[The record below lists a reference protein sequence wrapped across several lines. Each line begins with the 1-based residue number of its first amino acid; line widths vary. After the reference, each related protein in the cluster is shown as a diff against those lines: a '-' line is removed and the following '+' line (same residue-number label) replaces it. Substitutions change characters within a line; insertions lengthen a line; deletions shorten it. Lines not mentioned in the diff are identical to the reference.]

1 VAEIGI
7 IGGGALGLGA
17 GLRLAQAGRR
27 VVIIER
33 EPVLGGLAAG
43 FRPGEDS
50 KASLE
55 KFYHHI
61 FKTDRTIIRTIAEL
75 GLEEKLVWGQPVS
88 SLLRGGRIYPMSVS
102 GVLRFGA
109 IPFVDRLRFGA
120 TVAGLKL
127 VPNERR
133 FAGQTATEWTR
144 RWAGRRAYDGFIE
157 PQLAGKFGNR
167 ARDISMG
174 WLWSRFHERTI
185 RLGYLRGGFQQLYDA
200 IGERI
205 RSLGGE
211 ILLGASA
218 TAIRSRDGCVQV
230 DTPPGTHSFERLLV
244 TAPQRVF
251 ERLAEGLPP
260 DYATSHPGPEF
271 YSAQVLILALD
282 RPLTDKYWI
291 SVGDPG
297 YPFLVLVEHTN
308 FMPASDYGGRNLVYL
323 GNYVPDDAPLLRKS
337 EAEVLAEFLP
347 ALKRFNPEFDASWLR
362 DHWLFRAPS
371 AQPIVTTNY
380 VSSLPPIETP
390 LPGVLLATMAHV
402 YPQDRGQNYSLRLG
416 EQMAGLLLAG

>member
-133 FAGQTATEWTR
+133 FAGQTATEWTLPL
-144 RWAGRRAYDGFIE
+144 GR
-157 PQLAGKFGNR
+157 
-167 ARDISMG
+167 
-174 WLWSRFHERTI
+174 T
-185 RLGYLRGGFQQLYDA
+185 
-200 IGERI
+200 
-205 RSLGGE
+205 
-211 ILLGASA
+211 
-218 TAIRSRDGCVQV
+218 
-230 DTPPGTHSFERLLV
+230 
-244 TAPQRVF
+244 
-251 ERLAEGLPP
+251 
-260 DYATSHPGPEF
+260 
-271 YSAQVLILALD
+271 
-282 RPLTDKYWI
+282 
-291 SVGDPG
+291 
-297 YPFLVLVEHTN
+297 
-308 FMPASDYGGRNLVYL
+308 
-323 GNYVPDDAPLLRKS
+323 
-337 EAEVLAEFLP
+337 
-347 ALKRFNPEFDASWLR
+347 
-362 DHWLFRAPS
+362 
-371 AQPIVTTNY
+371 
-380 VSSLPPIETP
+380 
-390 LPGVLLATMAHV
+390 
-402 YPQDRGQNYSLRLG
+402 
-416 EQMAGLLLAG
+416 AGLRWVY